1 MATAYFL
8 GIDVG
13 TSRTAAATARSAPDT
28 TLDTRSFPLGRSTDS
43 APSSVFVTADGLL
56 FGDAAERRGIS
67 QPERLVRE
75 FKRSIGD
82 DVPLSVAG
90 RTLPPEQLYAHT
102 VASVIEAV
110 VEREGSSPE
119 GTMLTHPTGWGSH
132 RLGLIRTALGRAEV
146 GEEHGSRVQAD
157 WPVVK

>member
-75 FKRSIGD
+75 FKVDVDKKMGSNTRS
-82 DVPLSVAG
+82 AG
-90 RTLPPEQLYAHT
+90 RTALHWAAAMGQQ
-102 VASVIEAV
+102 ASVEALLDV
-110 VEREGSSPE
+110 GATIDALEAEVAALREGRGCSAC
-119 GTMLTHPTGWGSH
+119 T
-132 RLGLIRTALGRAEV
+132 RR
-146 GEEHGSRVQAD
+146 
-157 WPVVK
+157 